1 MKSGIVLLMIS
12 AIAAPG
18 VAMSQTW
25 EGKEPQRTVRPETV
39 PAAKEMRKSGTDL
52 WGLLAQNYE
61 VRGVVPWSTPRS
73 AMVYLSRTD
82 GTGTRFVS
90 CVIDYSVSGEQLYQ
104 KNSCFEFRP

>member
-1 MKSGIVLLMIS
+1 MKFGKVLLMIS
-12 AIAAPG
+12 AITAPG
-18 VAMSQTW
+18 AAISQTW
-25 EGKEPQRTVRPETV
+25 EGQEPQKTVRSETV

-82 GTGTRFVS
+82 GAGTRFVS
-90 CVIDYSVSGEQLYQ
+90 CVVDYSVSGEQLYQ